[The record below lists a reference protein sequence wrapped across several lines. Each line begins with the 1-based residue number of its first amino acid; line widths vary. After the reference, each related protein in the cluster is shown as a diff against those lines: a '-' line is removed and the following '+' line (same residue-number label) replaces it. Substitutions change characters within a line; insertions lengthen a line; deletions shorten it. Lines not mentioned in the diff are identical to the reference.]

1 MLAAAARM
9 RGLAP
14 RRAYSVA
21 GGLLKSAFKPRMS
34 RRAPP
39 AAAMGTITGA
49 PNPDWHYAPIDGAH
63 IGPRPTL
70 FRTARGNRRRPTQGT
85 TRPRTSRT
93 R

>member
-21 GGLLKSAFKPRMS
+21 GGLLKSTFKPHFA

-49 PNPDWHYAPIDGAH
+49 PNPDWHYAPIDG
-63 IGPRPTL
+63 GGCPRPTL
-70 FRTARGNRRRPTQGT
+70 RIFLLRGARRRAQGT